1 VFDQSVRR
9 EFLTAVPKRLKW
21 VGALLVALVLLT
33 GCNLAAKVVV
43 QPDGSGSYSVIM
55 TVPNA
60 ASSPGQAIVSA
71 LRKGAAK
78 SKIPLSVAAYSGNGS
93 SGAKL
98 TFHFLSLA
106 DLDAESH
113 RLAASGQGGIGVTVD
128 RDAHGWN
135 FTGSTANSLITPAA
149 SSGAGNS
156 AFAKT
161 INSQITIA
169 LVVQLPGAPAE
180 NNAKN
185 VTHSATTSTFTW
197 SLSSTQSGTD
207 LQASTTY
214 VGNQANVKL
223 ATALTHV
230 ASASSS
236 TGSGGSGWS
245 AGMVALVAGG
255 AVIVLAAGAYLVV
268 RRRRAGAIGEP
279 AAAPL
284 PEAD

>member
-1 VFDQSVRR
+1 MRG
-9 EFLTAVPKRLKW
+9 LKW
-21 VGALLVALVLLT
+21 VLGLLVALVVLS

-60 ASSPGQAIVSA
+60 ASKPGQAILAA

-78 SKIPLSVAAYSGNGS
+78 SKIPLSVAAYSANGS

-128 RDAHGWN
+128 RDDHGWN
-135 FTGSTANSLITPAA
+135 FTASTANSLITPAGT
-149 SSGAGNS
+149 SGAGNS

-161 INSQITIA
+161 INSQINIA

-180 NNAKN
+180 NNAKS
-185 VTHSATTSTFTW
+185 VTHSATASTFSW
-197 SLSSTQSGTD
+197 SLSSTQTGTE

-245 AGMVALVAGG
+245 SGMVALVAGG
-255 AVIVLAAGAYLVV
+255 AVIVLGGGAYLLV
-268 RRRRAGAIGEP
+268 RRRRATGVTTATAET
-279 AAAPL
+279 PL
-284 PEAD
+284 PESD

>member
-1 VFDQSVRR
+1 MSR
-9 EFLTAVPKRLKW
+9 RLKW
-21 VGALLVALVLLT
+21 AVALVGALVLLS

-60 ASSPGQAIVSA
+60 PSDPGQAIVA
-71 LRKGAAK
+71 AVRKGAAK
-78 SKIPLSVAAYSGNGS
+78 SKIPLTVASYSANGS

-106 DLDAESH
+106 DLNAESQ
-113 RLAASGQGGIGVTVD
+113 RLAASGEGGIGVTVD

-135 FTGSTANSLITPAA
+135 FTASTANSLITPTA

-161 INSQITIA
+161 INSQITVA

-180 NNAKN
+180 NNAKS
-185 VTHSATTSTFTW
+185 VTHSATASTFTW
-197 SLSSTQSGTD
+197 SLSSTQTGTD

-214 VGNQANVKL
+214 VGNQGNVQL

-230 ASASSS
+230 ASASTS
-236 TGSGGSGWS
+236 TGSSAASGWS
-245 AGMVALVAGG
+245 AGMIALVAGG
-255 AVIVLAAGAYLVV
+255 AVIVLGAGAYLVV
-268 RRRRAGAIGEP
+268 RRRRTV
-279 AAAPL
+279 AAPA
-284 PEAD
+284 PAPDTE